1 MSGAGCGA
9 CRVPRVG
16 TRARAACRV
25 SAHDPCE
32 RLSRCVIVVPVYTWE
47 PVYVLDESL
56 KQEMRTLD
64 GWKSSDCNRQ
74 KMEKRQ
80 KTRWVCQG
88 LAGPVCKP
96 TQPAL
101 AAEQA
106 QEVKDAELTRPV
118 LAEPT
123 QPALAAEQ
131 AREVKDA
138 EPTQPVLA
146 EPVFSQFSPPT
157 PVSPFP
163 PVPPHPS
170 VSPSFAISPSPH
182 SPVQSVSPM
191 GGFLFCS
198 TASPTAP

>member
-80 KTRWVCQG
+80 KTRWVCQV
-88 LAGPVCKP
+88 LAGPVCK
-96 TQPAL
+96 
-101 AAEQA
+101 
-106 QEVKDAELTRPV
+106 
-118 LAEPT
+118 PT